1 MPVPDLSL
9 KSCVDTL
16 KTGDRFMK
24 LILVDDNRKR
34 REQIKT
40 AASKRQFRVIDCPTT
55 NDFLTSIENE
65 KVDLLVIE
73 TGAWKKNKSIFN
85 YFKIGKEL
93 ENLPVI
99 LYNAEEDSYIIQDR
113 NRSDRDRILPKP
125 TDVETLIEAI
135 GQNV

>member
-1 MPVPDLSL
+1 
-9 KSCVDTL
+9 
-16 KTGDRFMK
+16 MK

-40 AASKRQFRVIDCPTT
+40 AASKRQYRVIDCPTT

-73 TGAWKKNKSIFN
+73 TETWKKNKSIFN

-99 LYNAEEDSYIIQDR
+99 LYNAEDDSYIIQDR

-125 TDVETLIEAI
+125 TDVETLIESI